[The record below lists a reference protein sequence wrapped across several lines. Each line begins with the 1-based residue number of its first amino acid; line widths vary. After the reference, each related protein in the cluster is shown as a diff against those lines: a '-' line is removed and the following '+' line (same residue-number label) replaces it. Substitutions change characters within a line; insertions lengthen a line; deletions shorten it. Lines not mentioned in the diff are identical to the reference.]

1 MGLQQ
6 DYNDVVEAAKAQ
18 GINLTHVHEQD
29 GKLVITGDAP
39 YALDRD
45 RVWDVIKKHPN
56 WQKETSVEFKV
67 THSDVYGMWKV
78 QAGESLSKIA
88 KDVYGDMKQYNKIF
102 EANRDQLK
110 DADHVKVGQTLK
122 IPNKPAAAG
131 A

>member
-6 DYNDVVEAAKAQ
+6 DYNDVVEAAKKN

-29 GKLVITGDAP
+29 GKLVVTGDAP

-56 WQKETSVEFKV
+56 WQKETAVEFKV
-67 THSDVYGMWKV
+67 ASSDVYGMWKV
-78 QAGESLSKIA
+78 QAGDSLSKIA
-88 KDVYGDMKQYNKIF
+88 RDVYGDMKQYHRIF
-102 EANRDQLK
+102 EANRDQLT
-110 DADHVKVGQTLK
+110 DADHVKTGQTLK